1 MADVDFSELKGFLNN
16 LVDSA
21 TPTYIDEIHRK
32 AVNKIAA
39 VYIGEA
45 KRNTPTKGV
54 QRKEVV
60 INGETKVI
68 TSDSEHMKRSW
79 KASSAKK
86 KGHDYIAKVMNTA
99 SYASFVNDGHRQ
111 HPGQFIPILGKRLV
125 NGWVNGLHMAEKA
138 ESHAKNASK
147 FILENTIKDY
157 NRKAFK

>member
-21 TPTYIDEIHRK
+21 TPTYIDEMHRK

-45 KRNTPTKGV
+45 KRNTPVKGV
-54 QRKEVV
+54 QRKEIV
-60 INGETKVI
+60 INVEKKVI
-68 TSDSEHMKRSW
+68 TSDSEHMRRSW
-79 KASSAKK
+79 RASPAKK

-111 HPGQFIPILGKRLV
+111 QPGRFVPILGKKLV
-125 NGWVNGLHMAEKA
+125 NGWVNGLHIAEKA
-138 ESHAKNASK
+138 ESKTKRIAKSVLN
-147 FILENTIKDY
+147 NVIKEY

>member
-1 MADVDFSELKGFLNN
+1 M
-16 LVDSA
+16 
-21 TPTYIDEIHRK
+21 
-32 AVNKIAA
+32 NKIAA

-60 INGETKVI
+60 VNGETKVI

-79 KASSAKK
+79 KANPAKK
-86 KGHDYIAKVMNTA
+86 KGHDYITKVMNTA

-111 HPGQFIPILGKRLV
+111 HPGQFVPILGKRLV

-147 FILENTIKDY
+147 LILENTIKDY

>member
-21 TPTYIDEIHRK
+21 TPTYIDEMHRK

-45 KRNTPTKGV
+45 KRNTPVKGV
-54 QRKEVV
+54 QRKEIV
-60 INGETKVI
+60 INVEKKVI
-68 TSDSEHMKRSW
+68 TSDSEHMRRSW
-79 KASSAKK
+79 RASPAKK

-111 HPGQFIPILGKRLV
+111 QPGRFVPILGKKLV

-138 ESHAKNASK
+138 ESHAKTASK
-147 FILENTIKDY
+147 LILENTIKEY

>member
-1 MADVDFSELKGFLNN
+1 MADVDFSEIKGFLNN

-32 AVNKIAA
+32 AVNRIAA

-45 KRNTPTKGV
+45 IKNTPTKGV

-60 INGETKVI
+60 VNGETKVI

-79 KASSAKK
+79 KADPAKK

-111 HPGQFIPILGKRLV
+111 HPGQFVPILGKRLV
-125 NGWVNGLHMAEKA
+125 NGWVNGLHMEEKA
-138 ESHAKNASK
+138 ESKTKRIAKSVLN
-147 FILENTIKDY
+147 NVIKEY

>member
-54 QRKEVV
+54 QRREVV
-60 INGETKVI
+60 VNGGIKVI

-79 KASSAKK
+79 KADPAKK

-111 HPGQFIPILGKRLV
+111 HPGQFVPILGKRLV
-125 NGWVNGLHMAEKA
+125 NGWVNGLHMTEKA
-138 ESHAKNASK
+138 ESKTKRIAKSVLN
-147 FILENTIKDY
+147 NVIKEY